1 MTTRHV
7 RHLRVAHILCTLL
20 LNGAHTGFR
29 EGHHHRQVVI
39 VGRQVQ
45 WREAP
50 AIALVQHR
58 VPLANHKRRMCV
70 YVHLEMPSPPLP
82 RKLSLDEH
90 MLN

>member
-58 VPLANHKRRMCV
+58 VPLANNKRRT
-70 YVHLEMPSPPLP
+70 YVRTYENALASPAP
-82 RKLSLDEH
+82 KALS
-90 MLN
+90 